1 MRALLC
7 PLSPVLPTPDQVRGK
22 RRPSG
27 GARRRNGP
35 SASSGRTAEKGGNG
49 FTLVEMLIA
58 LSIFAAIAAMG
69 VRLLRSRVD
78 TQDAGKARPKE
89 MGRIK
94 RLRACRAENGHAGK
108 KGCW

>member
-49 FTLVEMLIA
+49 FPLVEMLIA
-58 LSIFAAIAAMG
+58 LSIFAAIAALG
-69 VRLLRSRVD
+69 VSLLRSSAAPQTAVR
-78 TQDAGKARPKE
+78 ARL
-89 MGRIK
+89 K
-94 RLRACRAENGHAGK
+94 RRGGTSRPNGSASCGE
-108 KGCW
+108 GV

>member
-69 VRLLRSRVD
+69 VSLLRSSVD
-78 TQDAGKARPKE
+78 TQDAVQAI
-89 MGRIK
+89 GR
-94 RLRACRAENGHAGK
+94 ASCRERV
-108 KGCW
+108 CQYV